1 MRNLKSMDST
11 LRFLGS
17 LTLSLAFVFGVGAC
31 DFLDPTNVNNPT
43 TTDEDLAQAERPT
56 EALLPGLR
64 AQFARAVGAT
74 VTTTENASDNYSIH
88 GTGILKELDDPFQTN
103 PTSVD
108 ATGTGSA
115 SSIYWHNQELRAL
128 GDFLIDEIAAG
139 DPTATADQIAEAR
152 YYRGMAYL
160 HLGENFSFFP
170 LERDGTPQ
178 PATEALG
185 RAVTDLIAARSGPMA
200 NPARAALA
208 RAYRLLGNS
217 TDAIN
222 SAVEVLGAD
231 PNFLFQQEYDSQ
243 SIENNPFA
251 FLFLRAL
258 QEMQPLPRLDFLDP
272 KYTSRQ
278 AGIAVAKA
286 EEMHLILAEARFAA
300 GNFAQGKDHLA
311 NAIITAR
318 LRGTTGFVDNDQR
331 LNADLS
337 IRPRTDVIR
346 IASEPGAPFR
356 AGLVLNR
363 PDVSIPVPTVSGTS
377 LDADSIR
384 AIPDSQTESLWHAL
398 WLARQEILFLEGR
411 RMSDLGL
418 RLPMMLR
425 EIDSNPNIGD
435 GDPGT
440 TMLIPPYIP
449 TGGRLDTFAPASP
462 YDDDGN
468 LLTTEVTMDIDMN
481 RVLAQ
486 SSASPFS
493 N

>member
-1 MRNLKSMDST
+1 MNARSFVKRAAPGSAL
-11 LRFLGS
+11 FLA
-17 LTLSLAFVFGVGAC
+17 LALGAGAC
-31 DFLDPTNVNNPT
+31 DFLDPTKVDNPT

-88 GTGILKELDDPFQTN
+88 GTGILKQLDDPYQTD
-103 PTSVD
+103 PTIVD

-115 SSIYWHNQELRAL
+115 HAIYWHNQELRAL
-128 GDFLIDEIAAG
+128 ADFVIDEIAPG
-139 DPTATADQIAEAR
+139 DATATPDLIAEAH

-170 LERDGTPQ
+170 VEKDGTPQ
-178 PATEALG
+178 PASEALS
-185 RAVTDLIAARSGPMA
+185 RAVTDLTAALAGPLA
-200 NPARAALA
+200 TQAKAALA
-208 RAYRLLGNS
+208 RAYRWQGNA
-217 TDAIN
+217 TQAIN
-222 SAVEVLGAD
+222 MAVDVLAAD
-231 PNFLFQQEYDSQ
+231 PAFLFQQEYDSQ

-272 KYTSRQ
+272 KYTSRE

-286 EEMHLILAEARFAA
+286 EEMHLIMAEARFAQGDFGA
-300 GNFAQGKDHLA
+300 GKTHLA
-311 NAIITAR
+311 NAIRAAQQ
-318 LRGTTGFVDNDQR
+318 RGTSAFVDNDQR

-337 IRPRTDVIR
+337 IRPRDATIM
-346 IASEPGAPFR
+346 IAAEPGAGFR

-377 LDADSIR
+377 LDADSIE
-384 AIPDSQTESLWHAL
+384 AIPDSETESLWHAL

-411 RMSDLGL
+411 RMADLGL
-418 RLPMMLR
+418 RLPMMLT
-425 EIDSNPNIGD
+425 EIDANPNIAD

-440 TMLIPPYIP
+440 RMTIPAYLTQPVAAAM
-449 TGGRLDTFAPASP
+449 DTFTPASP
-462 YDDDGN
+462 YDANDA
-468 LLTTEVTMDIDMN
+468 LFTTEVTMDIDLN
-481 RVLAQ
+481 RILAQ
-486 SSASPFS
+486 RNSSPFG